1 MATTV
6 RENKEH
12 VRRVESAVNEQ
23 DQRALD
29 DIFAKEFVVRFH
41 GGREELHGLDE
52 FKDYLREM
60 YEAFPDLTITF
71 ENVVAEDDIVAVRY
85 TGTGT
90 QEGEYKGIDSTGET
104 VEISGMRF
112 ARVEHGKIVEGWGQR
127 DDVGLLSQLDVVEP
141 PTA

>member
-23 DQRALD
+23 DQHVLD
-29 DIFAKEFVVRFH
+29 DIFAEDFVVRFH
-41 GGREELHGLDE
+41 GGREELRGLDE
-52 FKDYLREM
+52 FRDYLRET

-71 ENVVAEDDIVAVRY
+71 EHVVAEDDTVAVRY

-90 QEGEYKGIDSTGET
+90 HEGEYEGVEPTGET
-104 VEISGMRF
+104 VDISGMRI
-112 ARVEHGKIVEGWGQR
+112 AKVDDGEIVEVWGQR
-127 DDVGLLSQLDVVEP
+127 DDVGLLAQLGVVDP